1 MPEQYPLGPGSA
13 LVPLDEAKLEAA
25 VQRAVNAW
33 AVVDTHLADGRPF
46 MLGDELTFGDVT
58 CGVHV
63 NRLFQMGDEG
73 PDGRFGHL
81 RHLRAWYDRLYEREA
96 YVRCVVA
103 PTLDLSR

>member
-81 RHLRAWYDRLYEREA
+81 RHLRAWYDRLCEREA